1 MRHHA
6 LLMSP
11 TWFSPP
17 YLVLLHH
24 ILARA
29 DEFATK
35 YNAALAAYRREER
48 ITTPGRPMPD
58 LHTDPDR
65 VEAAFWLDDLTRQSR
80 RRLFLKRTAD
90 AWQLEGEDFAF
101 DPAAEAFAAAQR
113 LAAHLRSR
121 GLRITPRAQ
130 TLTTFFR
137 LFTVIPIAIV
147 LAAVSGGTYT
157 WDWGGPNNAS
167 TTIAVAG
174 GFLFLAP
181 LLMILFRKKYPRWWF
196 DWNRELARF
205 TARVHVYFALLT
217 DQYPSTDEQQSVH
230 LEIVY
235 PDAESDL
242 ARGMPLVK
250 WLLAIPHY
258 IVLFFLGI
266 AAFVSVI
273 IAWFAI
279 LFTGTYPRSLFD
291 FIVGVYRWGLRVA
304 AYAFL
309 LITDRYP
316 PFSLE

>member
-1 MRHHA
+1 MEYGQTGPA
-6 LLMSP
+6 AAE
-11 TWFSPP
+11 P
-17 YLVLLHH
+17 YPLTYSV
-24 ILARA
+24 
-29 DEFATK
+29 D
-35 YNAALAAYRREER
+35 Y
-48 ITTPGRPMPD
+48 
-58 LHTDPDR
+58 PDR
-65 VEAAFWLDDLTRQSR
+65 ELNR
-80 RRLFLKRTAD
+80 
-90 AWQLEGEDFAF
+90 
-101 DPAAEAFAAAQR
+101 
-113 LAAHLRSR
+113 
-121 GLRITPRAQ
+121 
-130 TLTTFFR
+130 LTTFFR

-147 LAAVSGGTYT
+147 LGAVSGGTYT
-157 WDWGGPNNAS
+157 WDWGGASNAG
-167 TTIAVAG
+167 TTFAVAG

-309 LITDRYP
+309 LVTDRYP